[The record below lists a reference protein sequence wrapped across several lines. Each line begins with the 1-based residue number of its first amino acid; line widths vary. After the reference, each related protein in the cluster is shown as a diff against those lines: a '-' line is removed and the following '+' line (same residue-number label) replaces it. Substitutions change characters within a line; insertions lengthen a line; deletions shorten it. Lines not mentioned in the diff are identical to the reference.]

1 MGKDINQIYVDC
13 DPTVAEDK
21 SLPTNSFLV
30 EYLQDG
36 VTKFDLVTSLKKAD
50 IFDYYWDNYR
60 SDLKDI
66 TQSQGNIKPN
76 LWTNPTIKKEKDK
89 K

>member
-1 MGKDINQIYVDC
+1 MGNDVNQIYTDC

-21 SLPTNSFLV
+21 SLPTNAFLV

-36 VTKFDLVTSLKKAD
+36 VTKFDIVTSLKQVD

-60 SDLKDI
+60 NDLQNI
-66 TQSQGNIKPN
+66 TQAKGNIKPN
-76 LWTNPTIKKEKDK
+76 LWQNPNTKKDK
-89 K
+89 EEK

>member
-1 MGKDINQIYVDC
+1 MGKGCKIIQTDC
-13 DPTVAEDK
+13 DPTAADDK

-36 VTKFDLVTSLKKAD
+36 VTKFDIVMAAKQVD
-50 IFDYYWDNYR
+50 IFDDYWDKYR
-60 SDLKDI
+60 HDFV
-66 TQSQGNIKPN
+66 TMSQTEGRIRPNIWGYTAPDS
-76 LWTNPTIKKEKDK
+76 KKK

>member
-1 MGKDINQIYVDC
+1 MGKGCKIIQADC
-13 DPTVAEDK
+13 DPSAADDK

-36 VTKFDLVTSLKKAD
+36 MTKFDIVMAAKQVD
-50 IFDYYWDNYR
+50 IFDDYWDKYR
-60 SDLKDI
+60 NDFV
-66 TQSQGNIKPN
+66 TMSQTEGRIRPNIWGYTAPDN
-76 LWTNPTIKKEKDK
+76 KKK